1 MSSQQE
7 GATLP
12 IMTDTVPT
20 PALRRRLLIA
30 LPLLGFI
37 ALAALFFRGLESGD
51 PSRLP
56 SALIGRPAPNL
67 SLPALEGLL
76 RENSPVPGL
85 DPSNF
90 QGRVTLV
97 NVWASWCIP
106 CRTEHPQL
114 ERLATDHRFQ
124 LVGINYKDSAENARR
139 FLGRYG
145 NPYVAVGVDLGGRAG
160 IEWGVYGVPET
171 FLIGRDGRILY
182 KHVGPIIEENL
193 QLVQRE
199 IEKALAGLN

>member
-1 MSSQQE
+1 
-7 GATLP
+7 
-12 IMTDTVPT
+12 MTDRVQT
-20 PALRRRLLIA
+20 PAFQRRLLIA

-37 ALAALFFRGLESGD
+37 ALAGLFFRGLGSGD

-67 SLPALEGLL
+67 SLPALDGLT
-76 RENSPVPGL
+76 REDLPVPGL

-114 ERLATDHRFQ
+114 ERLAADQRLQ
-124 LVGINYKDSAENARR
+124 LIGINYKDSAENARR

-145 NPYVAVGVDLGGRAG
+145 NPFVAVGVDPDGRAG

-171 FLIGRDGRILY
+171 FLIGRDGRIIY
-182 KHVGPIIEENL
+182 KHVGPIVEENFM
-193 QLVQRE
+193 LVRRE
-199 IEKALAGLN
+199 IEKALGG

>member
-1 MSSQQE
+1 M
-7 GATLP
+7 
-12 IMTDTVPT
+12 MTDTVQT
-20 PALRRRLLIA
+20 PAFRRRLLIA
-30 LPLLGFI
+30 LPLLGFM

-67 SLPALEGLL
+67 SLPALEGLMH
-76 RENSPVPGL
+76 ENAQVPGL
-85 DPSNF
+85 DPANF

-106 CRTEHPQL
+106 CRSEHPQL
-114 ERLATDHRFQ
+114 ERLAADRRFQ

-145 NPYVAVGVDLGGRAG
+145 NPFVAVGVDTGGRAA

-171 FLIGRDGRILY
+171 FLVGRDGRILY
-182 KHVGPIIEENL
+182 KHVGPIVEGTFP
-193 QLVQRE
+193 LVQRE
-199 IEKALAGLN
+199 IEKALGG

>member
-1 MSSQQE
+1 
-7 GATLP
+7 
-12 IMTDTVPT
+12 MTDTVQP
-20 PALRRRLLIA
+20 PAFRRRLLIA
-30 LPLLGFI
+30 LPLLGFV
-37 ALAALFFRGLESGD
+37 ALAVLFFRGLESGD

-67 SLPALEGLL
+67 SLPALEGLM
-76 RENSPVPGL
+76 RENTQVPGL

-90 QGRVTLV
+90 HGRLTLV

-106 CRTEHPQL
+106 CRAEHPQL
-114 ERLATDHRFQ
+114 ERLATDPRFQ
-124 LVGINYKDSAENARR
+124 LVGINYRDSAENARR

-145 NPYVAVGVDLGGRAG
+145 NPFVAVGVDSGGRAA

-182 KHVGPIIEENL
+182 KHVGPIVEETVP
-193 QLVQRE
+193 LVQRE
-199 IEKALAGLN
+199 IEKALGG

>member
-1 MSSQQE
+1 VNSKQE
-7 GATLP
+7 GAKP
-12 IMTDTVPT
+12 QIMTDTAQT
-20 PALRRRLLIA
+20 PALQRRLLIA

-37 ALAALFFRGLESGD
+37 ALAVLFFRGLESGD

-67 SLPALEGLL
+67 SLPALEGLM
-76 RENSPVPGL
+76 RENLQVPGL

-114 ERLATDHRFQ
+114 ERLAADRRFQ
-124 LVGINYKDSAENARR
+124 VVGINYKDTAENARR

-145 NPYVAVGVDLGGRAG
+145 NPFVAVGVDSGGRAA

-193 QLVQRE
+193 LLVQRE
-199 IEKALAGLN
+199 IEKALGG

>member
-1 MSSQQE
+1 
-7 GATLP
+7 
-12 IMTDTVPT
+12 MTDTVQP
-20 PALRRRLLIA
+20 PAFRRRLLIA
-30 LPLLGFI
+30 LPLLGFV
-37 ALAALFFRGLESGD
+37 ALAVLFFRGLESGD

-56 SALIGRPAPNL
+56 SVLIGRPAPNL
-67 SLPALEGLL
+67 SLPALEGLM
-76 RENSPVPGL
+76 RENTQVPGL
-85 DPSNF
+85 DPSKF

-114 ERLATDHRFQ
+114 ERLATDPRFQ
-124 LVGINYKDSAENARR
+124 LVGINYRDSAENARR

-145 NPYVAVGVDLGGRAG
+145 NPFAAVGVDTDGRAA

-182 KHVGPIIEENL
+182 KHVGPIVEETVP
-193 QLVQRE
+193 LVQRE
-199 IEKALAGLN
+199 IEKALGG

>member
-1 MSSQQE
+1 M
-7 GATLP
+7 
-12 IMTDTVPT
+12 MTDTVQT
-20 PALRRRLLIA
+20 PAFLRRLLIA
-30 LPLLGFI
+30 LPLLGFM

-67 SLPALEGLL
+67 SLPALEGLMH
-76 RENSPVPGL
+76 ENAQVPGL
-85 DPSNF
+85 DPANF

-106 CRTEHPQL
+106 CRSEHPQL
-114 ERLATDHRFQ
+114 ERLAADRRFQ

-145 NPYVAVGVDLGGRAG
+145 NPFVAVGVDTGGRAA

-171 FLIGRDGRILY
+171 FLVGRDGRILY
-182 KHVGPIIEENL
+182 KHVGPIVEGTFP
-193 QLVQRE
+193 LVQRE
-199 IEKALAGLN
+199 IEKALGG

>member
-1 MSSQQE
+1 
-7 GATLP
+7 
-12 IMTDTVPT
+12 MTDTVQT
-20 PALRRRLLIA
+20 PALQRRLLIA

-37 ALAALFFRGLESGD
+37 ALAVLFFRGLESGD

-67 SLPALEGLL
+67 SLPALEGLM
-76 RENSPVPGL
+76 RENLQVPGL

-114 ERLATDHRFQ
+114 ERLATDRRFQ
-124 LVGINYKDSAENARR
+124 VVGINYKDTAENARR

-145 NPYVAVGVDLGGRAG
+145 NPFVAVGVDSGGRAA

-193 QLVQRE
+193 LFVQRE
-199 IEKALAGLN
+199 IEKALGG